1 MDRTKTRQ
9 AYSVAM
15 PRCLTDLKHFSLRSL
30 ISATLSVRGT
40 ALIGM
45 TPLVFVGLS
54 FIRMWGGQSSGETDH
69 RLSTERNFRCD
80 G

>member
-30 ISATLSVRGT
+30 ISTTLSVRGT

-45 TPLVFVGLS
+45 TPLEFVGLS
-54 FIRMWGGQSSGETDH
+54 FIRIWGGQSSGETDH
-69 RLSTERNFRCD
+69 RLSTERTFRCD